1 MCTWTVTTGN
11 QKSTI
16 TEVVLLES
24 LNSQEVQAMEEVFD
38 DISQISLS

>member
-1 MCTWTVTTGN
+1 MCTWTVTIGN

-16 TEVVLLES
+16 TEVVQLES
-24 LNSQEVQAMEEVFD
+24 LNSQKVQATEKMFD